1 MKQIFILSILLS
13 FIGGFKVAE
22 KMYRPETQSEL
33 VRKVNR
39 AVTEA
44 ECTTNVHKYIYK
56 QYQRQVLDEY
66 VALLNFIIN
75 TNMSDEKII
84 EHNGNIRNKLKNIS
98 NNMKTA
104 LDECYLKLKFYDK

>member
-22 KMYRPETQSEL
+22 KLYRPGTQSEL

-39 AVTEA
+39 AITSA
-44 ECTTNVHKYIYK
+44 ECTENVHKYIYK

-75 TNMSDEKII
+75 TNMSCLLYTSPSPRDRQKS
-84 EHNGNIRNKLKNIS
+84 RMPS
-98 NNMKTA
+98 SA
-104 LDECYLKLKFYDK
+104 